1 MTYNEKVDVFSFG
14 VLTCEVWFLPPWINL
29 LCHFMSFLFKVHSQS
44 PYLHVLE
51 APLSPPSFFV
61 SDNWPSKGWSRL
73 PPSII
78 SKNFLILLS
87 SIILVALVWLC
98 LGKSCLL
105 FTLKKALGVHKLIVW
120 SSKWSV
126 QIFSK
131 FHNKFRY
138 KGAENRRS
146 YKLWIYWYNFN
157 VLFAAFHGEINN
169 WLLELKRKKDFAW

>member
-105 FTLKKALGVHKLIVW
+105 FTLKKALGVNKLIVW

-138 KGAENRRS
+138 KGAENRQS